1 MFFTRNPVGFSL
13 CIKWRG
19 IINVKQ
25 GNWRQLIEDSCQYLN
40 IASCLLVFRCFT
52 LHVVKLHYDWVQMQL
67 PVSVQLP
74 GSDVGGSWFS
84 FRVFTPRLACWFCS
98 LVWYLGQESGAC
110 SWCLLSS
117 CVCWPAVRAAPA
129 ELKQSVMCACV
140 HLNTTETSC
149 VIWRDHLQLRD
160 WWSFEGKLIPNC
172 KYLNTGLKEGIL
184 SEVFLL
190 SNMRY
195 WMVYSQHMCH

>member
-67 PVSVQLP
+67 PVSIQLP

-117 CVCWPAVRAAPA
+117 CVCWTAVRAPSSSSWA
-129 ELKQSVMCACV
+129 EAVCDVCMCSLEHHWDQLCRLKRSSA
-140 HLNTTETSC
+140 TERLM
-149 VIWRDHLQLRD
+149 IFWR
-160 WWSFEGKLIPNC
+160 EINP
-172 KYLNTGLKEGIL
+172 
-184 SEVFLL
+184 
-190 SNMRY
+190 
-195 WMVYSQHMCH
+195 